1 MRKGLLLATMALF
14 VSMVLVLPAVAAPGN
29 DDFASAIVLSGAAG
43 RVTGTNI
50 DATLESGEQA
60 PCDGGIHTVWYRW
73 RAPATGRVEWDTSGA
88 DFDTVL
94 SAFVGDQVDSL
105 IPVACNDTDI
115 TCTIPPC
122 LTSRMQFL
130 AQQGT
135 VYQIQM
141 NGFDET
147 GDFPTMGNF
156 PLHFQQCT
164 ISGTKGHD
172 HL

>member
-14 VSMVLVLPAVAAPGN
+14 VSMVLVLPAVAEPGN

-43 RVTGTNI
+43 RVTGSNI

-60 PCDGGIHTVWYRW
+60 LCDGGMHTVWYRW

-105 IPVACNDTDI
+105 IPGACNDTDI

-122 LTSRMQFL
+122 PTARMQFL
-130 AQQGT
+130 ADADSVRQ
-135 VYQIQM
+135 YQR
-141 NGFDET
+141 NGSVERVR
-147 GDFPTMGNF
+147 FPSMG
-156 PLHFQQCT
+156 
-164 ISGTKGHD
+164 
-172 HL
+172 